1 VPDSRSA
8 ARYLVWVWREQWR
21 SQALGVLWGVLWML
35 SLAVMPAMIG
45 RAIDR
50 GLLQRSTSGLVTWT
64 SVVLGLALFAS
75 VAGAMRHRS
84 AMTNWLSAAY
94 VTIQVTSRHAVK
106 VGADLPRLIASGD
119 VLAIGTTDVEA
130 VGSSFDIL
138 ARLSGGLVATSVVAV
153 IMLTTSVPLGLVVLI
168 GVPLMMVCTV
178 LLLRPL
184 HRRQDKYR
192 ALQGALSDQT
202 VDIAQGIRI
211 LRGIGGEEAF
221 SARYTEGSQRLRG
234 IGIHV
239 GRIESL
245 FAAQEVLLP
254 GLLTGLVTWLA
265 AHFALHGEIT
275 VGQLV
280 AFYGYASFL
289 VMPLSFFGEAASSVS
304 RGHVAA
310 EHVIRLLRIDPLIAE
325 PESPLASPPSGVSL
339 SDAESG
345 LTIAPGELL
354 AVACAE
360 PEDAD
365 RLANRLARY
374 VDDGAPTLGDV
385 PLNRLPVGVVRERI
399 LSAANGDRV
408 FAGTVRSSLC
418 GVTNAPDEV
427 VLAAL
432 YAASAED
439 VVDALADGLDSKV
452 EEKGRNFSG
461 GQLQRL
467 RLARALIADP
477 EFLIAVEA
485 TSAVDAHTEARI
497 AERIG
502 GYRAGRGGPRGTV
515 LFTTSP
521 LVLDH
526 ADVVAYVE
534 GGRVV
539 ATGRHA
545 ELLAGQ
551 SGYRLLVTR
560 GEDDSEAAEAGGL
573 LEGVTRA

>member
-1 VPDSRSA
+1 
-8 ARYLVWVWREQWR
+8 
-21 SQALGVLWGVLWML
+21 ML
-35 SLAVMPAMIG
+35 SIALVPAVIG

-50 GLLQRSTSGLVTWT
+50 GLLQRSTSELLTWT
-64 SVVLGLALFAS
+64 GVVLGLAVFAS

-84 AMTNWLSAAY
+84 AMTSWLAAAY
-94 VTIQVTSRHAVK
+94 VTIQVTSRHSVK

-130 VGSSFDIL
+130 LGNSFDIL
-138 ARLSGGLVATSVVAV
+138 ARTSGGLVATIVVAI

-168 GVPLMMVCTV
+168 GVPTMMVCTT

-184 HRRQDKYR
+184 HHRQDKYR
-192 ALQGALSDQT
+192 TLQGALSDQT

-211 LRGIGGEEAF
+211 LRGIGGEDAF
-221 SARYTEGSQRLRG
+221 SARYAAGSQNLRG
-234 IGIHV
+234 LGIRV

-245 FAAQEVLLP
+245 LAAQEVLLP
-254 GLLTGLVTWLA
+254 GLLTGFVTWLA
-265 AHFALHGEIT
+265 ALFALHGEIT

-289 VMPLSFFGEAASSVS
+289 VLPLTFFGEAAHSVT

-310 EHVIRLLRIDPLIAE
+310 DHIVRLLRISSPIRE
-325 PESPLASPPSGVSL
+325 PESPLASPPSGVTL
-339 SDAESG
+339 SDADSG
-345 LTIAPGELL
+345 LTITPGELL
-354 AVACAE
+354 AVACAD
-360 PEDAD
+360 PEDAE

-374 VDDGAPTLGDV
+374 VDDGLPMLGDV
-385 PLNRLPVGVVRERI
+385 PLNRLPVSVVRERI
-399 LSAANGDRV
+399 LLAGNGDRV
-408 FAGTVRSSLC
+408 FAGTVRSSLS
-418 GVTNAPDEV
+418 GVNNAPDEV
-427 VLAAL
+427 VVAAL
-432 YAASAED
+432 HAVSGED
-439 VVDALADGLDSKV
+439 IIGALDDGLDTAV

-502 GYRAGRGGPRGTV
+502 AYRAGREAPRATA

-539 ATGRHA
+539 ATGRHG
-545 ELLAGQ
+545 ELLANQ
-551 SGYRLLVTR
+551 RGYRMLVTR
-560 GEDDSEAAEAGGL
+560 DEDDSQDIVGAGTDGFDVSTDEA
-573 LEGVTRA
+573 LEGAVQS